1 MAAIIYYDGECPLC
15 AKYTTLL
22 KLRQAVGPVHLVN
35 VRGDSGAR
43 ERLRAIGHDLDE
55 GMVFECGGQFYGGAA
70 AINQIARLTEG
81 DGLFSKLTSFFF
93 RHPAL
98 AYLLY
103 PLMRAGRNTLLF
115 LLGRER
121 IKAADQ
127 GDAALFSLFAHAWGV
142 CAFLQLAYVY
152 YFRSVLEVQA
162 TAWVVGALGV
172 LLALRPKSPGL
183 FVALTSVM
191 VVEAWMQMPS
201 SSNST
206 ALKNYVLISILI
218 SAGYCMLRGRNWSSF
233 MHGFAPVARCLLLIM
248 YVFGVFHKLNTDFL
262 NPEISCAVALWEM
275 MPAPLNLIDHPWFLQ
290 LAIWGTLI
298 IESAILFG
306 LLVKRTR
313 FFAVIAGVSFHS
325 MLAMSGYG
333 FYPTFSTLSI
343 ALHML
348 FVAPAAAQR
357 LTASPAWLPGADNR
371 DDRAGGLVLMAW
383 FLLLWYALLQNLST
397 LVGLAWMPWATW
409 LLYMI
414 VRYGRDRPSETT
426 LGPAA
431 FSRTA
436 GINLVAIAF
445 FVNCTAPY
453 LGLKTAQSINMFA
466 NLQLEGGRSNH
477 LLISAASQM
486 FPYLQ
491 DVVQP
496 FDVVGS
502 AHLRYI
508 QTNGLYV
515 TYYDLLNHLDRNPL
529 ARVSFWREGEL
540 KTGQSA
546 ATLSGEIERVLH
558 PLWVRNWMVF
568 NPIDLGSPKRCWGNQ

>member
-22 KLRQAVGPVHLVN
+22 KLRQAVGPVDLVN
-35 VRGDSGAR
+35 VRGDAGAR
-43 ERLRAIGHDLDE
+43 ERLRAIGYDLDE
-55 GMVFECGGQFYGGAA
+55 GMVLECGGQLYGGAA
-70 AINQIARLTEG
+70 AINQITMLTEG

-103 PLMRAGRNTLLF
+103 PLMRAGRNSLLF

-121 IKAADQ
+121 ITAADQ

-142 CAFLQLAYVY
+142 CAFLQLAYAY
-152 YFRSVLEVQA
+152 YFRSVLEVQP
-162 TAWVVGALGV
+162 TAWVVGGLGV
-172 LLALRPKSPGL
+172 LLALRPRSPGL

-191 VVEAWMQMPS
+191 FVEAWMQMPS

-206 ALKNYVLISILI
+206 ALKNYVLLSVLI

-262 NPEISCAVALWEM
+262 NPGVSCAVALWEM
-275 MPAPLNLIDHPWFLQ
+275 MPEPLNLIDHPWFMQ

-298 IESAILFG
+298 LESAILLG
-306 LLVKRTR
+306 LLAKKTR
-313 FFAVIAGVSFHS
+313 FYAVIAGVSFHS

-357 LTASPAWLPGADNR
+357 LTDSSAWLPGARNR
-371 DDRAGGLVLMAW
+371 VDRAGILVLVAW
-383 FLLLWYALLQNLST
+383 FLLLWYALLQNRST
-397 LVGLAWMPWATW
+397 LVGLIWMPWAVW
-409 LLYMI
+409 LLY
-414 VRYGRDRPSETT
+414 VVARYGRDMPSETT

-431 FSRTA
+431 VSRTV

-445 FVNCTAPY
+445 FVSCTAPY

-477 LLISAASQM
+477 LLISAASQP

-491 DVVQP
+491 DVVRP

-502 AHLRYI
+502 THLRYI
-508 QTNGLYV
+508 QANGLYV
-515 TYYDLLNHLDRNPL
+515 TYYDLLNHLERNPL
-529 ARVSFWREGEL
+529 ARVSFWRGGEL
-540 KTGQSA
+540 QSGQSA
-546 ATLSGEIERVLH
+546 ITLSGEIARVLH
-558 PLWVRNWMVF
+558 PRWVRNWMVF
-568 NPIDLGSPKRCWGNQ
+568 NPIDLDSPKRCWGNQ